1 MRIFIAMSEKA
12 PSQSSSKEDF
22 EQLSAI
28 EESMASIGI
37 ADLESEQGVI
47 LKDWSAQDFSHAY
60 VRFRPHLERH
70 AARFL
75 RDPSQV
81 EEVVQDA
88 FLYLMTALPELDS
101 EIGVLRFLKWK
112 TKMLALDIIRIN
124 SKYSVAPIE
133 DHEHYLEVANQ
144 DELGLDLE
152 RADDSAVVSLA
163 LAKLSPR
170 QRQVIVETQLLEK
183 PIETVAQDMGLSN
196 NALRQLLHRA
206 RAAFKVALVGEAE
219 VTGLPASAILT
230 LAAKK
235 AARDSGKLIAGASA
249 FLLAIFGIVSFGSI
263 SVDPAETAKISM
275 PIAERPLAPRSQNPV
290 GSNEANADTEGE
302 SLVASPRAVQ
312 SQSSAET
319 VSGEQSSLLADDRMV
334 VAESQEGS
342 VTAVDTDQDSAEAV
356 ALSSAVDEFV
366 LLMDF
371 ATDREFRVENN
382 EELVVR
388 SGNGLTATFGL
399 DATAENPVQFVYLTI
414 DLPDAQVVA
423 VPTNG
428 LSVSERSGSNTLIS
442 YAATDFVV
450 GDLSGALG
458 NAASSATALRG
469 HALYISFVETAP
481 GHLEV
486 VEFSFRA
493 KKQI

>member
-1 MRIFIAMSEKA
+1 MSEKV
-12 PSQSSSKEDF
+12 PSQASSKEDLD
-22 EQLSAI
+22 QLSAL
-28 EESMASIGI
+28 EESMAPFGMG
-37 ADLESEQGVI
+37 DLDSEHGVI

-75 RDPSQV
+75 RDASQV

-170 QRQVIVETQLLEK
+170 QRQVIVETQLLER

-263 SVDPAETAKISM
+263 SVDPAETANISM
-275 PIAERPLAPRSQNPV
+275 PIAERPLAPPSQNPIR
-290 GSNEANADTEGE
+290 SNEANADKEEE
-302 SLVASPRAVQ
+302 SLVTSPPAVQ
-312 SQSSAET
+312 SQSSVET
-319 VSGEQSSLLADDRMV
+319 LADVRPA

-371 ATDREFRVENN
+371 ATENEFLVENN

>member
-1 MRIFIAMSEKA
+1 MRIFVAMSKKA
-12 PSQSSSKEDF
+12 PNQASSKEDLN
-22 EQLSAI
+22 QLSAL
-28 EESMASIGI
+28 EESMAPFGMG
-37 ADLESEQGVI
+37 DLDSEHGVI

-144 DELGLDLE
+144 DELGLELE

-183 PIETVAQDMGLSN
+183 PLETVAQDMGLSN

-219 VTGLPASAILT
+219 VRGLPASAILT

-249 FLLAIFGIVSFGSI
+249 FLLAIFGIVSFASI
-263 SVDPAETAKISM
+263 SVDPAETANISM
-275 PIAERPLAPRSQNPV
+275 PIAERPLA
-290 GSNEANADTEGE
+290 
-302 SLVASPRAVQ
+302 SPSRDPIGPN
-312 SQSSAET
+312 QSSNGLAAAPLELPEPAVELPAG
-319 VSGEQSSLLADDRMV
+319 VSDGNDSSRLVDDQMT
-334 VAESQEGS
+334 VAELQEE
-342 VTAVDTDQDSAEAV
+342 AVPAGEIQENEVDAV
-356 ALSSAVDEFV
+356 ALSTAVDEFV
-366 LLMDF
+366 VLMDLASDADF
-371 ATDREFRVENN
+371 DVIGSRD
-382 EELVVR
+382 LIVR
-388 SGNGLTATFGL
+388 TGSGFSVSFGIDL
-399 DATAENPVQFVYLTI
+399 RAENPVQFVYLSI
-414 DLPDAQVVA
+414 ELPMGEVVA
-423 VPTNG
+423 VPKNG
-428 LSVSERSGSNTLIS
+428 LTVVEETDIGTVLS
-442 YAATDFVV
+442 YAATDFIV
-450 GDLSGALG
+450 GDFSGRLG
-458 NAASSATALRG
+458 NAASANTPMYNSTLRLSVLITERG
-469 HALYISFVETAP
+469 T
-481 GHLEV
+481 EV
-486 VEFSFRA
+486 LTIKLQPRSHS
-493 KKQI
+493 

>member
-1 MRIFIAMSEKA
+1 MSEKV
-12 PSQSSSKEDF
+12 PSQASSKEDLD
-22 EQLSAI
+22 QLSAL
-28 EESMASIGI
+28 EESMAPFGMG
-37 ADLESEQGVI
+37 DLDSEHGVI

-75 RDPSQV
+75 RDASQV

-263 SVDPAETAKISM
+263 SVDPAETTKISM
-275 PIAERPLAPRSQNPV
+275 PIAERPLAAPSRNPIGPNESPKGLAGPPPGLSQQVVVSSAGDSDGDEPSGLV
-290 GSNEANADTEGE
+290 TGQEPDFESQDATIAITGE
-302 SLVASPRAVQ
+302 SDAIA
-312 SQSSAET
+312 A
-319 VSGEQSSLLADDRMV
+319 
-334 VAESQEGS
+334 
-342 VTAVDTDQDSAEAV
+342 
-356 ALSSAVDEFV
+356 ALTSAVDEFV
-366 LLMDF
+366 TLLDF
-371 ATDREFRVENN
+371 ATETGFDANGAGD
-382 EELVVR
+382 LVVR
-388 SGNGLTATFGL
+388 SGDGLSASFGI
-399 DATAENPVQFVYLTI
+399 DEQAENPVQFVYLTLQ
-414 DLPDAQVVA
+414 LPVGEVVA

-428 LSVSERSGSNTLIS
+428 LTVVEDSDRGTVLH
-442 YAATDFVV
+442 YAATDFIV
-450 GDLSGALG
+450 GDFSGALG
-458 NAASSATALRG
+458 NVASADTSLVNSKLLFSLLISEQDGVQVLNFDLQTRG
-469 HALYISFVETAP
+469 LS
-481 GHLEV
+481 
-486 VEFSFRA
+486 
-493 KKQI
+493 